1 MNEDRISVKNAL
13 IKGDLLTK
21 LSAVI
26 MGAGIAGHRQ
36 IVKGAVIL
44 LLEIAFFGFMIS
56 TGAHNL
62 SMMPTL
68 GTEAQGK
75 VWNEAKQIYEY
86 SAGDNSQQ
94 ILLAGVITCF
104 VIAGFIALW
113 VLQLRHSYKL
123 QKMIEKGEKVPSLGK
138 DVKNLFDSNL
148 HITLMTLTLQY
159 GRLNWDNSEILEF

>member
-1 MNEDRISVKNAL
+1 MNEDRITVKNAL

-26 MGAGIAGHRQ
+26 MGAGTAGHRQ
-36 IVKGAVIL
+36 IVKGAGIL
-44 LLEIAFFGFMIS
+44 FLEIAFFSFMAK
-56 TGAHNL
+56 TGLHNL
-62 SMMPTL
+62 SMMLTL

-113 VLQLRHSYKL
+113 VLQLLHSYKL
-123 QKMIEKGEKVPSLGK
+123 QKMIALYAFIA
-138 DVKNLFDSNL
+138 VKCTIKIN
-148 HITLMTLTLQY
+148 
-159 GRLNWDNSEILEF
+159 